1 MLTGLTPWARRAL
14 FALKQEARAGHGW
27 GMDDDLTP
35 MQQQQHKERR
45 PRMEALR
52 QKGKK
57 TAWRG
62 ADIVWLD
69 TDKWVW
75 ETFPST

>member
-1 MLTGLTPWARRAL
+1 
-14 FALKQEARAGHGW
+14 
-27 GMDDDLTP
+27 MDDDLTP
-35 MQQQQHKERR
+35 MQQRKDRR

-57 TAWRG
+57 PAWRG
-62 ADIVWLD
+62 ANIVWLD
-69 TDKWVW
+69 ADKWVW